1 MLVGVTSMLTDL
13 TMSPSELAV
22 AVEERGFE
30 SLWLP
35 EHSHIPTSRESPW
48 PGSKPGSD
56 EPLPYHYSRYVDLFV
71 SLSMAAAVTSR
82 IRLGSSVCL
91 VAQHDPIQL
100 AKQVATLDH
109 LSGGRVILGIGYGWN
124 REEAANHGMVEWGAR
139 REIVR
144 EKVAAMRRLWSD
156 EVASFDGDHVHVAP
170 SWMWPKPVQAGGPP
184 VILGGGW
191 GPKLCEAVAE
201 WADGWMPIT
210 ARASLVGRVEVL
222 WDACAVPVGI
232 RPRSRSTPSA
242 RPRTR
247 RRWRACAPRAC
258 TAPSS
263 PSGTR
268 IATRAA
274 SARPV
279 RRGARRARRPV
290 TSPAIS
296 GWASP
301 SIAGR
306 GRPCA
311 APA

>member
-1 MLVGVTSMLTDL
+1 MLVGITSMLTDL

-124 REEAANHGMVEWGAR
+124 REEAAN
-139 REIVR
+139 
-144 EKVAAMRRLWSD
+144 
-156 EVASFDGDHVHVAP
+156 
-170 SWMWPKPVQAGGPP
+170 
-184 VILGGGW
+184 
-191 GPKLCEAVAE
+191 
-201 WADGWMPIT
+201 
-210 ARASLVGRVEVL
+210 
-222 WDACAVPVGI
+222 
-232 RPRSRSTPSA
+232 
-242 RPRTR
+242 R
-247 RRWRACAPRAC
+247 RRRRGSTRPWPTAC
-258 TAPSS
+258 
-263 PSGTR
+263 GL
-268 IATRAA
+268 
-274 SARPV
+274 V
-279 RRGARRARRPV
+279 GARRARRS
-290 TSPAIS
+290 SPAS
-296 GWASP
+296 STRR
-301 SIAGR
+301 AG
-306 GRPCA
+306 
-311 APA
+311 

>member
-56 EPLPYHYSRYVDLFV
+56 EPLPYHYPRYVDLFV

-170 SWMWPKPVQAGGPP
+170 SWMWPKPVQRGGPP

-191 GPKLCEAVAE
+191 GP
-201 WADGWMPIT
+201 
-210 ARASLVGRVEVL
+210 
-222 WDACAVPVGI
+222 
-232 RPRSRSTPSA
+232 
-242 RPRTR
+242 
-247 RRWRACAPRAC
+247 
-258 TAPSS
+258 
-263 PSGTR
+263 
-268 IATRAA
+268 
-274 SARPV
+274 
-279 RRGARRARRPV
+279 
-290 TSPAIS
+290 
-296 GWASP
+296 
-301 SIAGR
+301 
-306 GRPCA
+306 
-311 APA
+311 